1 MKQNCRVE
9 MRRCCV
15 SNYYYFILS
24 SWEVSWQNITIDYHW
39 VGFIGHF
46 YKR

>member
-1 MKQNCRVE
+1 MKQKCSIE
-9 MRRCCV
+9 MRCRCV

-24 SWEVSWQNITIDYHW
+24 SWEGSRQNITIDYHW
-39 VGFIGHF
+39 VGFKGHF